1 MNLHHFTRDAR
12 YTLTKSILKNKLKVE
27 VYYRILRCSGDWWR
41 WNVMFFSILAKEDLV
56 EDLVNSDEH
65 FFTKIYQRSR
75 CIPFI

>member
-1 MNLHHFTRDAR
+1 MNFNHFTRDAR

-27 VYYRILRCSGDWWR
+27 VYYRILRPDAVVIGI
-41 WNVMFFSILAKEDLV
+41 VGLV
-56 EDLVNSDEH
+56 EDLVNSDEY